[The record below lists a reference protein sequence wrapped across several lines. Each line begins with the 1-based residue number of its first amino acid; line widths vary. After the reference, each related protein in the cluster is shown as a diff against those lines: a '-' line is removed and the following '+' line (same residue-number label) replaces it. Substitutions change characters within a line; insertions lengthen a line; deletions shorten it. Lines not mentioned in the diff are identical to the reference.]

1 MHRPLLLKSGDEARK
16 RNEIKTAFCSKHHHA
31 HCTPFVLRKIQVYLK
46 MAAANSKSLL
56 RVYEK
61 AEGIFQ
67 RLAALIVS

>member
-1 MHRPLLLKSGDEARK
+1 
-16 RNEIKTAFCSKHHHA
+16 
-31 HCTPFVLRKIQVYLK
+31 

-67 RLAALIVS
+67 RLAALVVSFTEVSKALSSGFTDSLGSVGK